1 MTILYVNQA
10 GNTAPCDMEET
21 CVRML
26 STSNEKMRMLENM
39 DGRLQ
44 IHNRYVHFTTTLGT
58 MSTMAEYASYDL
70 HTGIIT
76 IQTLR
81 SEYIF
86 KV

>member
-10 GNTAPCDMEET
+10 GNTEPCDMEET
-21 CVRML
+21 CARML
-26 STSNEKMRMLENM
+26 STSNEKMRKLENM
-39 DGRLQ
+39 DGRLR
-44 IHNRYVHFTTTLGT
+44 IHDRHVYYATTLSV
-58 MSTMAEYASYDL
+58 MSTKAEYASYDL

-76 IQTLR
+76 IQTPR